1 MPSLWWVEAGGSEG
15 VLDKMLRLFPQ
26 RKVSSQNMV
35 AEKGGLTYQQEIA
48 MCVHCQFGLQPVRL
62 RRRWV
67 HHFPDTG
74 TIVVCEERNQK
85 PTAS

>member
-1 MPSLWWVEAGGSEG
+1 MRFDRVNAPISE
-15 VLDKMLRLFPQ
+15 LPQ
-26 RKVSSQNMV
+26 R
-35 AEKGGLTYQQEIA
+35 AALAAAHT
-48 MCVHCQFGLQPVRL
+48 CVHCQFGLQPVRL

-85 PTAS
+85 PTVS